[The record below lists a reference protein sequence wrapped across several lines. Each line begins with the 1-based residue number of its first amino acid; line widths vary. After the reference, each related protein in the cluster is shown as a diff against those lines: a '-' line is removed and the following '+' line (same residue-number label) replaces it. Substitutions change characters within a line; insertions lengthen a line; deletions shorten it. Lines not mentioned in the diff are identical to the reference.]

1 MPQGKGTYGNKQGRP
16 AKKKVLPR
24 RKGETPAK
32 KKVLPKIKGETPAKK
47 KKKTPGVID
56 LKEKYKDKPFTPLF
70 GRGDAYER
78 HNTEQFARD
87 LDNNRKAKNKA
98 RLKKVKAAI
107 GKIAKKV
114 SGKK

>member
-16 AKKKVLPR
+16 AKKKVLPKR
-24 RKGETPAK
+24 
-32 KKVLPKIKGETPAKK
+32 KGETPAKK
-47 KKKTPGVID
+47 KKKIPGVID

-78 HNTEQFARD
+78 HNTQQFARD

>member
-1 MPQGKGTYGNKQGRP
+1 MPQGEGTYGNKRGRP
-16 AKKKVLPR
+16 AKKKVLP
-24 RKGETPAK
+24 
-32 KKVLPKIKGETPAKK
+32 AKK
-47 KKKTPGVID
+47 KKKIPGVID